1 MLPKTRAY
9 VKRYDG
15 LTKRM
20 HFFIEDDDLLERYNT
35 IQDKV
40 STDIKKDI
48 DSEPVKSFK
57 KQK

>member
-1 MLPKTRAY
+1 MLPKTRTY

-40 STDIKKDI
+40 STDIKKEI

>member
-35 IQDKV
+35 I
-40 STDIKKDI
+40 
-48 DSEPVKSFK
+48 
-57 KQK
+57 